1 MKAKEGAGLRPFEK
15 RLVVV
20 VGLVLFVVL
29 NFLFVFPHFN
39 DWGKVQFRKDKA
51 RRMLQQYE
59 NEVRQIPRFQ
69 GLIRQLGAENA
80 NVPVEEQNL
89 HFANT
94 RERVAAQ
101 AGVNISNASKVTTR
115 TNQFFL
121 ELTQTINLVCREN
134 QLVDFLYNLGSGNS
148 LIRVRELGLK
158 PDPTGQNLSA
168 SVTLAASYQK
178 KSPVK
183 AASPAPATRPAV
195 SSRPPASQTT
205 STPQAAPASGRP
217 APAAKVT
224 APAATP
230 TPSISKKP

>member
-1 MKAKEGAGLRPFEK
+1 MKSKEGAGLRPFEK

-29 NFLFVFPHFN
+29 NFLFVFPHFS

-80 NVPVEEQNL
+80 SVPVEEQNL

-115 TNQFFL
+115 TNQFFM

-134 QLVDFLYNLGSGNS
+134 QLVEFLHNLGSGNS

-178 KSPVK
+178 KAPVK
-183 AASPAPATRPAV
+183 AATPAPVTRPAV
-195 SSRPPASQTT
+195 SGRPASQTT
-205 STPQAAPASGRP
+205 SSPQSPPPSAK
-217 APAAKVT
+217 PAAAAKGNT
-224 APAATP
+224 PATTTTP
-230 TPSISKKP
+230 TISKKP